1 MPEWKRAS
9 QVSEVSRWLPATR
22 TPVPGMRSEP
32 GRKRSSGAGR
42 QEALRS
48 EEAEGEWEALGIA
61 GPPEADNDPAVES
74 FFREAEVRNSDSGR
88 SRVSGETQVVS
99 GRPKTDP
106 FAVVADHPKIAR
118 PEPSEN
124 TRFVISQ
131 AQIHRFP
138 WRVVAI
144 AAAAALLLA
153 GAILFLS
160 RSGVRLPLIPHREP
174 REEPHVFSGE
184 AESGDATMRDKLAGH
199 RRNSTPREAARPNPG
214 PQRSTGAQVEEGPLA
229 HKEAQKVEKLEDTD
243 KERLRQIYQGS
254 QLEELHVKAPV
265 RGPATAVDRP
275 DAPLTPQQVST
286 TVARFQNGYNMCV
299 DRELKRNPGF
309 RGGKIRIVT
318 TIMSSGLVKRAQL
331 VAEDDHLQRALT
343 GSALG
348 NCLTEQT
355 RRMVFPNFQGD
366 PFDAEIPLVL
376 GAAL

>member
-1 MPEWKRAS
+1 
-9 QVSEVSRWLPATR
+9 
-22 TPVPGMRSEP
+22 
-32 GRKRSSGAGR
+32 
-42 QEALRS
+42 
-48 EEAEGEWEALGIA
+48 LGIA

-74 FFREAEVRNSDSGR
+74 FFREAEVRNSDPGK
-88 SRVSGETQVVS
+88 SRASGETQVVS

-106 FAVVADHPKIAR
+106 FAVVADHPQMAR

-144 AAAAALLLA
+144 AAAAVLLLGVA
-153 GAILFLS
+153 VVILS
-160 RSGVRLPLIPHREP
+160 RSGVRLPLIPHHEP

-184 AESGDATMRDKLAGH
+184 AESGDTTMRDKLIG
-199 RRNSTPREAARPNPG
+199 RRRDPSQRQNEAARPSQG
-214 PQRSTGAQVEEGPLA
+214 VQRSTGAQVEEGPLA
-229 HKEAQKVEKLEDTD
+229 HKEAQKVEKLQDTD
-243 KERLRQIYQGS
+243 KERLRQIYQGQ

-331 VAEDDHLQRALT
+331 VADDDRLQRALT

-348 NCLTEQT
+348 SCLTEQT